1 MWILELEFLIVL
13 CDKVHA
19 KSGKSSFLKWGLC
32 LNLNIQSLKNYTSY
46 YISQHNLVFYRRSRP
61 NCVWNHWDEQKWNNC
76 DQNIQSDQYDQLVT
90 NKVTLFTS
98 DVIIKALRL
107 ENCWLSCSRI
117 RVQREDDALLIE
129 EGKFGSAR
137 TEISSDQTPI
147 NKSAGRFYQQ
157 ISANHRYTVSTH
169 MLSNI
174 KTGLFLQDVIKR

>member
-13 CDKVHA
+13 CDKAHA
-19 KSGKSSFLKWGLC
+19 KSGKSSFLKLGLC

-46 YISQHNLVFYRRSRP
+46 YISQHNLVFYRCSQP
-61 NCVWNHWDEQKWNNC
+61 NCVWNRWDEQKWNNC

-107 ENCWLSCSRI
+107 ENCWLSCSGI
-117 RVQREDDALLIE
+117 RVQREDDALLIPKR
-129 EGKFGSAR
+129 GNL
-137 TEISSDQTPI
+137 TEISRDQSPI

-169 MLSNI
+169 MLSSI
-174 KTGLFLQDVIKR
+174 KPVCSYFIYK